1 MKRLLVLLVLVL
13 TACGTVPPPGDY
25 YVAPANGTFEPD
37 HTYCSGNECWRVQF
51 VDEIFAPTQ
60 EVFPTEVVMPTGVPT
75 PSECWITP
83 SGNVNINVRK
93 TANTTAEILGTF
105 NSGSQNKVWE
115 KVGDW
120 YKVFWFPTGEFGW
133 TYAPL
138 YSVTGTC
145 SF

>member
-13 TACGTVPPPGDY
+13 TACGTLPPEGSYYLVPADNNFTPEY
-25 YVAPANGTFEPD
+25 
-37 HTYCSGNECWRVQF
+37 TYCEYGQCWSVQIKDSVF
-51 VDEIFAPTQ
+51 EPTQ
-60 EVFPTEVVMPTGVPT
+60 EPDFTPVPTVVPT

-138 YSVTGTC
+138 YSATGTC